1 MTLPVLICDDSSLA
15 RKQMARALPGGWDI
29 SVSFASNGRE
39 ALQAIR
45 AGKGDILFLD
55 LNMPGMDGYDVLQ
68 HIRDEDL
75 PTMVLVVSGDVQLQ
89 AHKRVKALG
98 ALDFI
103 RKPASTEKIAE
114 ILTQY
119 GVISHPRPQTDDELA
134 RYELGD
140 IALAD
145 LMQEIVNI
153 AMGQAGSLLG
163 EVLNTFVK
171 LPVPNV
177 VVGSYASLKE
187 RIAGRSLATLS
198 GVSEGFN
205 GDGLTGEAILLID
218 KHSFSRMFEL
228 FQYDDELRQVSDL
241 EVLMDLSSV
250 LIGACLQSI
259 TKQLGVELSYSHP
272 VVLGS
277 KKSLNELLGSN
288 ADQQKIL
295 AVEINFSLPEHDVEC
310 ELVIAFTEQSIPALT
325 QRAGYLR

>member
-1 MTLPVLICDDSSLA
+1 MTIPVLICDDSSLA

-29 SVSFASNGRE
+29 SVSFANNGHE
-39 ALQAIR
+39 ALDAIR

-55 LNMPGMDGYDVLQ
+55 LNMPVMDGYEVLQ
-68 HIRDEDL
+68 RIRDEDL

-89 AHKRVKALG
+89 AHKRVKSLG

-103 RKPASTEKIAE
+103 RKPASTDKIAE

-119 GVISHPRPQTDDELA
+119 GIISHPRPQSDDELA
-134 RYELGD
+134 RFEMGD
-140 IALAD
+140 IALTD
-145 LMQEIVNI
+145 LMQEVVNV

-177 VVGSYASLKE
+177 VIDYYAALKE
-187 RIAGRSLATLS
+187 RIAARNFISLS

-228 FQYDDELRQVSDL
+228 FQHDDELRQVSDL

-259 TKQLGVELSYSHP
+259 TKQLDVELSYSHP

-277 KKSLNELLGSN
+277 KKSLGELLGSN
-288 ADQQKIL
+288 ADEQKIL

-310 ELVIAFTEQSIPALT
+310 ELIIAFTEQSIPALT